1 MPKIPLIA
9 VVGPTASGKTALA
22 VEIAKIKSGE
32 IVSADSMQIYK
43 GISIASAAPTKA
55 EMQGI
60 LHHMFEFLN
69 PEQSYSVA
77 DYVNRANSVI
87 SDIHSRNKQPIIVGG
102 TGLYVNSLTFGI
114 NFTEQ
119 PTDLELRKKLE
130 QEYDSL
136 GGQEMLNR
144 LSRFDPTTAD
154 RLNIADKRRIVRAFE
169 IFETTGI
176 TVTEQNRLSRITPSV
191 YNTTYIGITYKNR
204 ELLYERINKR
214 VDIMLENGLIEE
226 AETTLNLPLGTAAAQ
241 AIGHKE
247 LHAYF
252 KGEKSLQEAVED
264 LKRSTRRYAK
274 RQLTWFRRNPDINWI
289 YADETPNCVEEAL
302 NIINEREQKHEK

>member
-60 LHHMFEFLN
+60 PHHMFEFLN

-87 SDIHSRNKQPIIVGG
+87 SDIYSRNKQPIIVGG

-119 PTDLELRKKLE
+119 PVNLELRQKLE
-130 QEYDSL
+130 QDYDLL

-144 LSRFDPTTAD
+144 LSVFDQVAAA

-176 TVTEQNRLSRITPSV
+176 TVTEQNRLSRTAPSV
-191 YNTTYIGITYKNR
+191 YDTTYIGITYKNR

-214 VDIMLENGLIEE
+214 VDVMLQNGLIEE

-252 KGEKSLQEAVED
+252 KGEKDLQEAVED

-289 YADETPNCVEEAL
+289 YADETQNCVERAL
-302 NIINEREQKHEK
+302 DIIKEREQKHEE